1 MIQLSLYNLR
11 PSRCCSEV
19 TEKWMRGE
27 NNKSKI
33 SFGAISQN
41 DDEMFQS
48 LSSTDFLALVIRRTS
63 PLLRF
68 FFRCGRRGFAVPT
81 RSNKAP
87 SLVTIP
93 ETFSSQVPCA
103 DPWIQTSI
111 FGLPANHLMNM
122 HKIRPRAPIKH
133 SHGITPHPFAQY
145 MLLKP
150 ESNQY
155 VFLPVCA
162 HKIRFSLIQFPVHN
176 LRS

>member
-1 MIQLSLYNLR
+1 MTTRCS
-11 PSRCCSEV
+11 SRYPAL
-19 TEKWMRGE
+19 
-27 NNKSKI
+27 I
-33 SFGAISQN
+33 
-41 DDEMFQS
+41 
-48 LSSTDFLALVIRRTS
+48 FLALVIRRTS

-133 SHGITPHPFAQY
+133 SHGITPHTEGPYLQVAGPRFLAFQQAASREY
-145 MLLKP
+145 MINIVL
-150 ESNQY
+150 
-155 VFLPVCA
+155 
-162 HKIRFSLIQFPVHN
+162 HTQF
-176 LRS
+176 